1 MSVIENKQETRKPAK
16 KSFDFKTAEIRF
28 FRRQMSFREMARHV
42 EETREHRLSTLER
55 AGHQCDQ
62 VPILRLF

>member
-28 FRRQMSFREMARHV
+28 FPSADVIPGNGTTRRRNAR
-42 EETREHRLSTLER
+42 T
-55 AGHQCDQ
+55 
-62 VPILRLF
+62 PIIYFGTCWPPV